1 MHTERILCDHEVEIN
16 MMPLASRRLL
26 ATPQKQ
32 EGGMGQVLSHLHEKP
47 TLPTTDLRLLAPKL
61 RRCVSP
67 VYSRLPVVLGCSSP
81 SELRA
86 WSCVWRAP
94 PWSTGARCPWPPHLL
109 GSFPLCCTLSL
120 VLWDDGRNRAT
131 YPVTEP
137 LPYHQV
143 SFPAFTALWTFLQ
156 PLQCI
161 LLSIS
166 LSISKYNG
174 VPQRSGPSAHALT
187 PHMPNKAGG

>member
-1 MHTERILCDHEVEIN
+1 MT
-16 MMPLASRRLL
+16 PLTSRRLL
-26 ATPQKQ
+26 AKHQKQ
-32 EGGMGQVLSHLHEKP
+32 EGGMGQVLSQLHKKP
-47 TLPTTDLRLLAPKL
+47 ALPTIDLRLLAPKL
-61 RRCVSP
+61 GQCVSP
-67 VYSRLPVVLGCSSP
+67 VYSCLPVVLGCSSP

-86 WSCVWRAP
+86 WSSVWRAP

-120 VLWDDGRNRAT
+120 VLRDDGRNRAT
-131 YPVTEP
+131 YPMTEP

-143 SFPAFTALWTFLQ
+143 SFPAFTALWTFLK
-156 PLQCI
+156 PPQCI

-174 VPQRSGPSAHALT
+174 VPQRSGPCSDPTHA
-187 PHMPNKAGG
+187 